1 VCAVFLGLIC
11 GYISHTGA
19 ETVSRMSTVLI
30 FMLILTG
37 AAYVIS
43 GFGDIISYDYAKIV
57 PETIS
62 LSGGL
67 EGIFP
72 VAAAGAAALCI
83 LSGGLGERTRAG
95 VFGGAAA
102 MLIALSLVIIG
113 VWAVLDDFVFASD
126 YPMADAVIYASRQMS
141 FRPDGAFFMLWT
153 IIAAAVSS
161 LMCACAGHSLTAAVP
176 KFRWWG
182 ILTAALALIGAEAEL
197 WGISVGSIYR
207 SPVCA
212 FILVGAIPLALIFTP
227 EKRRKAR

>member
-1 VCAVFLGLIC
+1 
-11 GYISHTGA
+11 
-19 ETVSRMSTVLI
+19 MSTVLI

-83 LSGGLGERTRAG
+83 LSGGLGKRTRAG

-212 FILVGAIPLALIFTP
+212 FILVGAIPLALIFIP